1 MLSTAMLRTYIA
13 AIAFVISN
21 IYKVSCG
28 ATLLTISKGPKGA
41 LRRDQ
46 TNHPAAGQRI
56 RTELL

>member
-1 MLSTAMLRTYIA
+1 MLQTYIA

-28 ATLLTISKGPKGA
+28 ATLLTISKGPEGA